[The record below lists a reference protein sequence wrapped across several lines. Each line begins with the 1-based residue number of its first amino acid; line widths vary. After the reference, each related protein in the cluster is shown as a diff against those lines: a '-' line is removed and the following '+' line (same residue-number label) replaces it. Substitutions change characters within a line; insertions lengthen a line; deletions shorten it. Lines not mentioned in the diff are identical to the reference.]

1 MGSIMLNG
9 ISYTSGGADVEA
21 NPQDTP
27 SDTLSTIG
35 IDGVVYEI
43 EGGGGGSDV
52 VVDPTITSGTKIADI
67 TVDGDTSSLYAP
79 EVSLTYAEYMALTE
93 QEKNNGTTYYI
104 TDMDAGSIN
113 IFAPVIYSKYEK
125 QIGTWIDDKPLYQ
138 KTMTYQFTNTNDV
151 YHDFVPNANAYI
163 VNAIGLIDAGGDV
176 TRPIP
181 IFYSNSVSSTHARFD
196 EGAPANGV
204 RLRRESGAWGAT
216 PTAIVTLQYTK
227 TTDIEGSGLY
237 NSLGVPMV
245 HIEDDVE
252 QIIGTYNGETLY
264 RKRYKFT
271 NPSAGDQMH
280 PYNITGSIKEIVN
293 FYGVWH
299 RDMTS
304 AGNGLWAYQINAEN
318 EISVQNQFRV
328 LARPRKENGVE
339 GIYTYYPTSGA
350 YSGAVA
356 DICITIEYTKVSL

>member
-9 ISYTSGGADVEA
+9 ISYTSSGADVEA

-52 VVDPTITSGTKIADI
+52 VVNPTITSGTKIADI

-113 IFAPVIYSKYEK
+113 IFTPVIYSKYERK
-125 QIGTWIDDKPLYQ
+125 IGVWIDDKPLYA
-138 KTMTYQFTNTNDV
+138 KTYPVTFSSNYTDITIDTTHEIKILDGGVDSNNHDNFIHLGYGTSANDMCGAYEYEAGKVRFQNFFYASRPNGWLTTY
-151 YHDFVPNANAYI
+151 
-163 VNAIGLIDAGGDV
+163 
-176 TRPIP
+176 
-181 IFYSNSVSSTHARFD
+181 
-196 EGAPANGV
+196 
-204 RLRRESGAWGAT
+204 
-216 PTAIVTLQYTK
+216 YTK
-227 TTDIEGSGLY
+227 TTDTAGSGSY
-237 NSLGVPMV
+237 NTLGVPMV

-252 QIIGTYNGETLY
+252 YIIGTYNGETLY

-304 AGNGLWAYQINAEN
+304 VGNGLWAYQINAEN
-318 EISVQNQFRV
+318 EISTQDQFRV

-356 DICITIEYTKVSL
+356 DICITIEYTKVSS

>member
-9 ISYTSGGADVEA
+9 ISYTSSGADVEA

-181 IFYSNSVSSTHARFD
+181 IFYNNSVSNTHARFD

-204 RLRRESGAWGAT
+204 RLRRESGAWGAS

-237 NSLGVPMV
+237 NSLGVPTV
-245 HIEDDVE
+245 HYSQGESV
-252 QIIGTYNGETLY
+252 IGTWVDGKTLY
-264 RKRYKFT
+264 RYYGDLDKSIGTSWVQLPELNTLNIATCIKVVIFAIDYAPAFDLQYD
-271 NPSAGDQMH
+271 SAST
-280 PYNITGSIKEIVN
+280 P
-293 FYGVWH
+293 
-299 RDMTS
+299 
-304 AGNGLWAYQINAEN
+304 N
-318 EISVQNQFRV
+318 EIIR
-328 LARPRKENGVE
+328 ARNAMFAAKH
-339 GIYTYYPTSGA
+339 ILL
-350 YSGAVA
+350 
-356 DICITIEYTKVSL
+356 EYTKTS

>member
-9 ISYTSGGADVEA
+9 ISYTSSGADVEA

-52 VVDPTITSGTKIADI
+52 AVDPTITSGTKIADI

-113 IFAPVIYSKYEK
+113 IFAPVIYSKYERK
-125 QIGTWIDDKPLYQ
+125 IGVWIDDKPLYQ

-151 YHDFVPNANAYI
+151 YYDFVPDANAYI
-163 VNAIGLIDAGGDV
+163 VNAIGLIDAGGF
-176 TRPIP
+176 TRPVP
-181 IFYSNSVSSTHARFD
+181 IFYNNSVSNTHARFD
-196 EGAPANGV
+196 EGAPVNGV

-237 NSLGVPMV
+237 NSLGVPTV
-245 HIEDDVE
+245 HYPQGESV
-252 QIIGTYNGETLY
+252 IGTWVDGKTLY
-264 RKRYKFT
+264 RYYGDLDKSIGTSWVQLPELNTLNIATCIKVVIFAIDYAPAFDLQYD
-271 NPSAGDQMH
+271 SAST
-280 PYNITGSIKEIVN
+280 P
-293 FYGVWH
+293 
-299 RDMTS
+299 
-304 AGNGLWAYQINAEN
+304 N
-318 EISVQNQFRV
+318 EIIR
-328 LARPRKENGVE
+328 ARNATFAAKH
-339 GIYTYYPTSGA
+339 ILL
-350 YSGAVA
+350 
-356 DICITIEYTKVSL
+356 EYTKTS

>member
-52 VVDPTITSGTKIADI
+52 AVDPTITSGTKIADI

-104 TDMDAGSIN
+104 TDMDAGKVN

-138 KTMTYQFTNTNDV
+138 KTMTYQFANANDV
-151 YHDFVPNANAYI
+151 YYDFVPDVNAYV
-163 VNAIGLIDAGGDV
+163 VNAIGLIDAGGGGY

-181 IFYSNSVSSTHARFD
+181 IFYNNSVSSTHARFD
-196 EGAPANGV
+196 EGSPVNGV
-204 RLRRESGAWGAT
+204 RLRRESGAWGAS

-245 HIEDDVE
+245 HYTTDE
-252 QIIGTYNGETLY
+252 QVVGTYLGETLY
-264 RKRYKFT
+264 EKTFT
-271 NPSAGDQMH
+271 N
-280 PYNITGSIKEIVN
+280 ITLS
-293 FYGVWH
+293 
-299 RDMTS
+299 TS
-304 AGNGLWAYQINAEN
+304 GQSFGGYYAAINATNLVSNATNIKFIRGDYEVAN
-318 EISVQNQFRV
+318 TRRDWV
-328 LARPRKENGVE
+328 
-339 GIYTYYPTSGA
+339 SGM
-350 YSGAVA
+350 YEPESNTFYLLTTDSRSNVVSNF
-356 DICITIEYTKVSL
+356 TIQYTKST

>member
-1 MGSIMLNG
+1 MGSIILNG

-67 TVDGDTSSLYAP
+67 TVDGDTSSLYTP

-104 TDMDAGSIN
+104 TDMDAGKVN
-113 IFAPVIYSKYEK
+113 IFAPVIYSQQERE
-125 QIGTWIDDKPLYQ
+125 IGVWIDNKPLYQ

-151 YHDFVPNANAYI
+151 YHDFVPDANAYI
-163 VNAIGLIDAGGDV
+163 VNVIGLIDTGGGSW
-176 TRPIP
+176 TRPVP
-181 IFYSNSVSSTHARFD
+181 IFYNNSVSNTHARFD
-196 EGAPANGV
+196 EGAPAGGV

-237 NSLGVPMV
+237 NSLGVPTV
-245 HIEDDVE
+245 HYSQGESV
-252 QIIGTYNGETLY
+252 IGTWVDGKTLY
-264 RKRYKFT
+264 RYYGDLDKSIGTSWVQLPELNTLNIATCIKVVIFAIDYAPAFDLQYD
-271 NPSAGDQMH
+271 SAST
-280 PYNITGSIKEIVN
+280 P
-293 FYGVWH
+293 
-299 RDMTS
+299 
-304 AGNGLWAYQINAEN
+304 N
-318 EISVQNQFRV
+318 EIIR
-328 LARPRKENGVE
+328 ARNATFAAKH
-339 GIYTYYPTSGA
+339 ILL
-350 YSGAVA
+350 
-356 DICITIEYTKVSL
+356 EYTKTS